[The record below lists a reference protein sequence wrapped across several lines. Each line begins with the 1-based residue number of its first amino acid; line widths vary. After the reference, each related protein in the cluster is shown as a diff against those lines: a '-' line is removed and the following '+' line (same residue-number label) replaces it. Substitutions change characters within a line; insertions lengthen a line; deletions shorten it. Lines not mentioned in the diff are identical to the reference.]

1 MSEKFIISGG
11 IILSLLFDARMHNP
25 KSANMSIN
33 ENNYITDNPC
43 DTPKLL
49 AFTAGIADKKYH
61 ELKIKKT
68 ASQYKN
74 CDGQGGLGIDKP
86 EYKQIFDLKM
96 ENDYDSLVLRTKLLF
111 QECICNLEEIRLQL
125 ANRLYWL
132 LENSS
137 KDYKFTYLN
146 KKDISKDEFLKIR
159 NYDFVPFFLAIWHS
173 ITTTTTN
180 NKISRQ
186 TFLKLFSYE
195 GERNDYRFTY
205 GDVEPSRKISF
216 YNVLNPEEPIV
227 INEEI
232 AETKKEPQ
240 PVMEEAKT
248 EFIETTI
255 VNDKGPNKEDSTY
268 KKSDQRIINISGNGK
283 YFEHVETLILGDDDE

>member
-33 ENNYITDNPC
+33 ENNYLTDNPC

-61 ELKIKKT
+61 EVKLKKT

-74 CDGQGGLGIDKP
+74 CNGQGGLGIDKP
-86 EYKQIFDLKM
+86 EYQQIFNLKM
-96 ENDYDSLVLRTKLLF
+96 KNEYDSLVLRARLLF
-111 QECICNLEEIRLQL
+111 QECICNLEESRLQL

-159 NYDFVPFFLAIWHS
+159 HYDFVPFFLAIWHS

-205 GDVEPSRKISF
+205 GDVEPSRKVSF

-227 INEEI
+227 INDDNDDDDKEEI
-232 AETKKEPQ
+232 KKESKDKEPETH
-240 PVMEEAKT
+240 EETYTEIIEPNNDSKDAKV
-248 EFIETTI
+248 I
-255 VNDKGPNKEDSTY
+255 N
-268 KKSDQRIINISGNGK
+268 QRVINLNGGN
-283 YFEHVETLILGDDDE
+283 YFEHVENLILKEDD